1 MTHGEIR
8 GTLILLAIMAA
19 IILGCYIARSCDSP
33 SSIAAP
39 AQTPSATAGQTTPA
53 SATSTSTTTI
63 TAEQLDSLHMEQT
76 AAYYA
81 AKDSLRKAERA
92 ANRAKHPRQSRS
104 KSARKA
110 PASHRPL
117 PSPLDRPL

>member
-1 MTHGEIR
+1 MPT
-8 GTLILLAIMAA
+8 
-19 IILGCYIARSCDSP
+19 
-33 SSIAAP
+33 
-39 AQTPSATAGQTTPA
+39 TAGQTTPV
-53 SATSTSTTTI
+53 SATSTSTSTI
-63 TAEQLDSLHMEQT
+63 TAEQLDSIHMEQT

-81 AKDSLRKAERA
+81 AKDSLRKAERT
-92 ANRAKHPRQSRS
+92 ANRANKPRHSTS

>member
-1 MTHGEIR
+1 
-8 GTLILLAIMAA
+8 MAA

-33 SSIAAP
+33 SPIAAP
-39 AQTPSATAGQTTPA
+39 ATAGQTTPA
-53 SATSTSTTTI
+53 SATSTSTSAI

-92 ANRAKHPRQSRS
+92 ANRAKHPRHSAS

>member
-33 SSIAAP
+33 SP
-39 AQTPSATAGQTTPA
+39 TAGQTTPA
-53 SATSTSTTTI
+53 SATSTSTSPT

-92 ANRAKHPRQSRS
+92 ANHANKPRHSRS
-104 KSARKA
+104 KSARKT

>member
-1 MTHGEIR
+1 
-8 GTLILLAIMAA
+8 
-19 IILGCYIARSCDSP
+19 
-33 SSIAAP
+33 
-39 AQTPSATAGQTTPA
+39 
-53 SATSTSTTTI
+53 
-63 TAEQLDSLHMEQT
+63 MEQT

-92 ANRAKHPRQSRS
+92 ANRAKRPRHSTS